1 MPGCNFLKIFGCY
14 LQEPFLTLFDS
25 AEILTLTADEKSQHI
40 YAEVKSEKYIGTREV
55 WDCQSEVLRKTGLN
69 LFKIQ
74 MKYLPNLFSAEL
86 LPSLIEELKTRSSV
100 VNGFFDDAAAS
111 YDGEVLHIS
120 LGHGG
125 LQILEAAHVGREIEK
140 IIHEHFSL
148 AVTVSFEGVTTLRE
162 EDYVPPPPMIASP
175 PPPEQSRPA
184 PRPAAPSGGF
194 NGNGFGGGRGG
205 FQRRDSGVKEPTAV
219 TINFADL
226 HIKENATL
234 IKGKKI
240 TQSPIPLREVN
251 VASGTVV
258 VWGDIFASESRD
270 TRDGSKVILTYSFSD
285 YTSSNNMKIIDDA
298 RNRERYDML
307 KPGATVIVRGDVVD
321 DKYDREISI
330 KPYDIMVVEKIQ
342 KMDEAPEKRVEL
354 HCHSKM
360 SSMDSVAEVS
370 DIIKTAARW
379 GHRAV
384 AITDHGVVQAYPDAV
399 AALDGVRKGG
409 SNLKL
414 IYGVEDYFV
423 NDCENAVHG
432 EAQTPLNGEFVVFD
446 VETTGLS
453 AATERLTEIG
463 AVLFAGGEI
472 KESFNTF
479 VNPEKPIP
487 EKIVQLTSITDEMV
501 ADAPKEEEALRQF
514 LEFVGDRPLVAH
526 NASFDMSFIRAA
538 AGRHGITV
546 DNTSVDTL
554 TIARSLYPELGKYK
568 LDVIAKHLGLEEF
581 HHHRACDDASTLAL
595 IFAQMVKTMTE
606 EKGLHTIDQL
616 NGSLTSGDPR
626 QLKSYHQIL
635 LVKNAVGLK
644 NLYKLVSCAHVK
656 YYYRRP
662 RTPKSEIMKHREG
675 LLIGSACE
683 AGELFQAVVEGKPFE
698 ELCDI
703 ASFYDYLEIQPLGN
717 NEFMIE
723 SGRAEDRNQLMEFN
737 KTILRIG
744 EKLNKPVV
752 ATGDVHFMKPED
764 AIFRTILLAGMKF
777 KDADNQAPLY
787 FRTTNEMLDEFSYL
801 GPDKAYEVVV
811 TNPNKIADMIEDD
824 IRPIPKGTYPP
835 SIAGSEEDLQR
846 ITWARAKEIYGD
858 PVPELVAKRLERELD
873 SIIRHGFAVL
883 YMIAQKLVY
892 YSEQH
897 GYLVGSRGSVGSS
910 FVAHMAGISEVNPL
924 VPHYVCPK
932 CKHSEF
938 ITDGSC
944 GSGFDLPAKDCPEC
958 GTRMNQDGHDIP
970 FETFL
975 GFDGDKEPDIDL
987 NFSSE
992 YQSNVHRY
1000 TEELFGSDHV
1010 FKAGTISTVAEK
1022 TAFGYALNYLQ
1033 ERGKVAHK
1041 AEELR
1046 LAKGCEGVKRTTG
1059 QHPGGMVVIPSDYDV
1074 YDFTPI
1080 QHPADKADSDILTT
1094 HFDFHSLHDTILK
1107 LDELG
1112 HEVPTLYKHIEDN
1125 TGIKVMQITMSDP
1138 KIYSLFYS
1146 TEALGV
1152 TPEEIFSETGTL
1164 SLPEMGTPFVRGMLL
1179 QCHPTKFSDLLQISG
1194 LSHGTDVWLGN
1205 AQELIKD
1212 GTCTISEVIG
1222 CRDSIMT
1229 YLLHKGLEPKLAFKI
1244 MEITRKGKA
1253 PKLLT
1258 EEMKQDMRDH
1268 GVPEWYIDSCL
1279 KIKYMFPKAH
1289 AAAYVIAAIRLAW
1302 YKVYYPLEYYA
1313 SFFTVRGGDLEADVA
1328 VAGKEATRKRL
1339 IALREMDDRS
1349 AKEDDVHDTLLIINE
1364 MLCRGYSFLPVDLY
1378 KSKATVYQIED
1389 GKIRLPFTAL
1399 KGLGEAAANALEQAA
1414 AEGSFISV
1422 EEIQSRSGVSKAVI
1436 EILDNAGALKGIPK
1450 TSQMTLFD
1458 FG

>member
-1 MPGCNFLKIFGCY
+1 MAGCNFLNIFGCY

-25 AEILTLTADEKSQHI
+25 AEILSITADREAQNI
-40 YAEVKSEKYIGTREV
+40 WADVKSEKYIGTREV
-55 WDCQSEVLRKTGLN
+55 WDCQSAVLKATGLN
-69 LFKIQ
+69 LFKIR
-74 MKYLPNLFSAEL
+74 MKYLQTLFSADML
-86 LPSLIEELKTRSSV
+86 LSIVEELKTVNGV
-100 VNGFFDDAAAS
+100 VNGFFEDASAS
-111 YDGEVLHIS
+111 LEGDTLHIT
-120 LGHGG
+120 LKNGG
-125 LQILEAAHVGREIEK
+125 KQILETAHVDRDIER
-140 IIHEHFSL
+140 IIFDHFSL
-148 AVTVSFEGVTTLRE
+148 KLNVSFEGVTE
-162 EDYVPPPPMIASP
+162 WSEADYEVPPPIYAP
-175 PPPEQSRPA
+175 PPSPDPHPQRPA
-184 PRPAAPSGGF
+184 PSSGNFGGQGGGF
-194 NGNGFGGGRGG
+194 SRGS
-205 FQRRDSGVKEPTAV
+205 FRRDSGVKEPTAV
-219 TINFADL
+219 TINFANL
-226 HIKENATL
+226 HLKENATL
-234 IKGKKI
+234 LKGRKI
-240 TQSPIPLREVN
+240 TQEPTPLREVS
-251 VASGTVV
+251 VSSGTVV
-258 VWGDIFASESRD
+258 VWGDIFAAESKD

-285 YTSSNNMKIIDDA
+285 YTSSNTMKIIDDVK
-298 RNRERYDML
+298 NRERYDIL
-307 KPGATVIVRGDVVD
+307 KPGASIMVRGDVVD

-330 KPYDIMVVEKIQ
+330 KPYDIMVVEKIP
-342 KMDEAPEKRVEL
+342 KMDNAPQKRVEL

-370 DIIKTAARW
+370 DIVNTAARW
-379 GHRAV
+379 GHPAV

-399 AALDGVRKGG
+399 MALDSVRSKG

-423 NDCENAVHG
+423 NDCEEAVHG
-432 EAQTPLNGEFVVFD
+432 EDNRPLDGEFIVFD

-453 AATERLTEIG
+453 SATERLTEIG
-463 AVLFAGGEI
+463 AVLFSGGEVR
-472 KESFNTF
+472 ESFDLF
-479 VNPEKPIP
+479 VNPERPIP
-487 EKIVQLTSITDEMV
+487 EKITQLTSITDEMV
-501 ADAPKEEEALRQF
+501 ADAPKEEEALRKF
-514 LEFVGDRPLVAH
+514 LEFAGDRPLVAH

-538 AGRHGITV
+538 AVRHGITV
-546 DNTSVDTL
+546 SNTSVDTL
-554 TIARSLYPELGKYK
+554 TIARSLYPELGRYK
-568 LDVIAKHLGLEEF
+568 LDILAKHLNLEEF
-581 HHHRACDDASTLAL
+581 HHHRACDDAATLGL
-595 IFAQMVKTMTE
+595 IFREMVKKLTE
-606 EKGLHTIDQL
+606 EKGIHTLNEL
-616 NGSLTSGDPR
+616 NGVLTSGDPR

-635 LVKNAVGLK
+635 LVKNSLGLK

-656 YYYRRP
+656 YFHRRP
-662 RTPKSEIMKHREG
+662 RTPKSEIMKYREG

-683 AGELFQAVVEGKPFE
+683 AGELFRAVVEGKPFE
-698 ELCDI
+698 ELCEI

-723 SGRAEDRNQLMEFN
+723 SGQAEDRNQLIEFN

-744 EKLNKPVV
+744 EKLGKPVV

-777 KDADNQAPLY
+777 KDADHQAPLY
-787 FRTTNEMLDEFSYL
+787 FRTTEEMLAEFDYL
-801 GPDKAYEVVV
+801 GPEKAFEVVV

-835 SIAGSEEDLQR
+835 GIAGSEEDLQR

-858 PVPELVAKRLERELD
+858 PVPEIVSARLERELN
-873 SIIRHGFAVL
+873 SIIKHGFAVL

-924 VPHYVCPK
+924 APHYICPK

-944 GSGFDLPAKDCPEC
+944 GSGFDLPAKDCPVC

-992 YQSNVHRY
+992 YQSYVHRY

-1022 TAFGYALNYLQ
+1022 TAFGYVLGYLQ

-1112 HEVPTLYKHIEDN
+1112 HEVPTLYKHIEDM

-1152 TPEEIFSETGTL
+1152 TPDDIFSETGTL
-1164 SLPEMGTPFVRGMLL
+1164 SLPEMGTPFVRGMLM
-1179 QCHPTKFSDLLQISG
+1179 QCRPTKFSDLLQISG

-1268 GVPEWYIDSCL
+1268 NVPEWYIDSCL

-1339 IALREMDDRS
+1339 IALKEMDDRS

-1399 KGLGEAAANALEQAA
+1399 KGLGESAAKALEAA
-1414 AEGSFISV
+1414 SAEGKFISV
-1422 EEIQSRSGVSKAVI
+1422 EEIQTRSGVSKGVI
-1436 EILDNAGALKGIPK
+1436 EILDQAGALKGIPK

-1458 FG
+1458 F